1 MKKSRFRKLLVISLI
16 IFTIMRFAPLFAPN
30 NSLSA
35 TGKNYDIDRLIA
47 YQDINSVFILRALK
61 DKNSVSYLVFAFLL
75 FIISRNLIS
84 RLYVFVRNKQYIAD
98 IRVYFKRFNIMHFN
112 GSKYKDVPSF
122 SVLIL

>member
-1 MKKSRFRKLLVISLI
+1 MEKSRFRKLLVISLI
-16 IFTIMRFAPLFAPN
+16 IFTVMRFAPLFAPN

-35 TGKNYDIDRLIA
+35 TGRNYDIDRLVA
-47 YQDINSVFILRALK
+47 YQDINSVFILRSLK

-84 RLYVFVRNKQYIAD
+84 RLYFFLRNKNYIAD
-98 IRVYFKRFNIMHFN
+98 IRVYFKRFNIMYFN

-122 SVLIL
+122 SVLML